1 MLEETFTASD
11 APSWGGS
18 TAECERRDRATSS
31 TGRALKK
38 SGGLQG
44 KTFAILATNGFEQSE
59 LMKPR
64 EALLKAGAAVEIVS
78 LAKKPIK
85 GWRKKNWGDEIEVD
99 LDLNAASPSRYDGLM
114 LPGGTLNAD
123 TLRTEP
129 RAIRSE
135 EHTSELQSLMR
146 ISYAV

>member
-1 MLEETFTASD
+1 MLEETFPASD

-44 KTFAILATNGFEQSE
+44 KTFAILATNGFEPSE

-64 EALLKAGAAVEIVS
+64 EALLKAGAAVELVS

-85 GWRKKNWGDEIEVD
+85 GWRKKKWGDEIEVD
-99 LDLNAASPSRYDGLM
+99 IVLHSARPSHLAALFLLG
-114 LPGGTLNAD
+114 
-123 TLRTEP
+123 
-129 RAIRSE
+129 
-135 EHTSELQSLMR
+135 
-146 ISYAV
+146 

>member
-1 MLEETFTASD
+1 MFVF
-11 APSWGGS
+11 
-18 TAECERRDRATSS
+18 SS
-31 TGRALKK
+31 RSRHTRCALVTGVQTCALPI
-38 SGGLQG
+38 S
-44 KTFAILATNGFEQSE
+44 
-59 LMKPR
+59 R

-123 TLRTEP
+123 TLR
-129 RAIRSE
+129 RSE
-135 EHTSELQSLMR
+135 ERGVGKECVSTFR
-146 ISYAV
+146 ARW

>member
-1 MLEETFTASD
+1 MLEETFPASD

-64 EALLKAGAAVEIVS
+64 EAFLKAGAAVEIVL
-78 LAKKPIK
+78 LAKKPLK
-85 GWRKKNWGDEIEVD
+85 GWRHTKWGDANEVD
-99 LDLNAASPSRYDGLM
+99 HQP
-114 LPGGTLNAD
+114 T
-123 TLRTEP
+123 
-129 RAIRSE
+129 
-135 EHTSELQSLMR
+135 
-146 ISYAV
+146 

>member
-1 MLEETFTASD
+1 MIYLFFVYCDRGHRDLHVLTHSFPTRRSADLEAF
-11 APSWGGS
+11 
-18 TAECERRDRATSS
+18 
-31 TGRALKK
+31 
-38 SGGLQG
+38 
-44 KTFAILATNGFEQSE
+44 
-59 LMKPR
+59 
-64 EALLKAGAAVEIVS
+64 LKAGAAVEIVS

-129 RAIRSE
+129 RAITFIKDLLHNDKPVAAIDR
-135 EHTSELQSLMR
+135 TSVE
-146 ISYAV
+146 